1 MEEQEHHLEG
11 SELVKVQIV
20 KIQLSKMILLVKM
33 EESIME
39 PKKAFLK
46 HNQ

>member
-1 MEEQEHHLEG
+1 MEEQAHHLEG

-20 KIQLSKMILLVKM
+20 KIQHSKTKHLARTEGLTT
-33 EESIME
+33 ER
-39 PKKAFLK
+39 KKAFLK